1 MAVNYSGRDYLLY
14 VAPSLPSAPAEAN
27 DAVYDLVGFGTSL
40 SFNRNAAAIEKS
52 NKDDGRYTSWLP
64 GRRIETVSGS
74 CIFDHT
80 SDAGQAHF
88 ATAFASAAG
97 TIWWLITSTTSGD
110 TEFYGS
116 GILTN
121 YSVSFNDEEPSTI
134 EFEIQ
139 SSGASTQAAG
149 TTS

>member
-14 VAPSLPSAPAEAN
+14 VGTTAPSNAAFAN
-27 DAVYDLVGFGTSL
+27 DANYSKVGLLVNLQFSRTA
-40 SFNRNAAAIEKS
+40 NAIEKS

-64 GRRIETVSGS
+64 GRRIENVSGTA
-74 CIFDHT
+74 IFDHT
-80 SDAGQAHF
+80 EDTGQAVF
-88 ATAFASAAG
+88 QTAFDSASG
-97 TIWWLITSTTSGD
+97 TIYWLITTVNSGD
-110 TEFYGS
+110 EEFYGS

-121 YSVSFNDEEPSTI
+121 YTVTFNDEEPSTI